1 MIPSAVIL
9 AGSRGESD
17 PFAASEGVAHKALI
31 DVGGRPMLARVAD
44 ALRAAGVVRIA
55 VSASDPAV
63 VALAADLGLAVLPT
77 ADGPSR
83 SVGIAFT
90 ALGAPMLVT
99 TADHALLRPEWV
111 RDFVAG
117 IPADADVA
125 VLLAERATIE
135 AAMPG
140 SRRTYL
146 KFADGDWSGCN
157 LFHLAT
163 PAAARALDLWESVEA
178 DRKRPWRI
186 VRRFGVGM
194 LLRYAIGRLT
204 LAEAVARLGTTA
216 GVRANVVAATDGL
229 AAVDVDKASD
239 LIAVRALVN
248 ERTHSP

>member
-1 MIPSAVIL
+1 MIPAAVIL
-9 AGSRGESD
+9 AGSRGEPD

-31 DVGGRPMLARVAD
+31 AIDGRPMLARVAD
-44 ALRAAGVVRIA
+44 ALRTAGVARIA
-55 VSASDPAV
+55 VSANDPAV
-63 VALAADLGLAVLPT
+63 VALAQALGLEVLPT

-83 SVGIAFT
+83 SVGIAFA

-111 RDFVAG
+111 RQFVAD
-117 IPADADVA
+117 IAPETDVA
-125 VLLAERATIE
+125 MLLAERETIE

-163 PAAARALDLWESVEA
+163 PQAARALDLWAQVEA

-186 VRRFGVGM
+186 VRRFGVGT
-194 LLRYAIGRLT
+194 LLRYAVGRLT
-204 LAEAVARLGTTA
+204 LAEADARLGATA
-216 GVRANVVAATDGL
+216 GVRAGVVAAKDGL

-239 LIAVRALVN
+239 LVAVRALL
-248 ERTHSP
+248 ERRPKP